1 MLRNAIL
8 AAAAV
13 AVVSTVSVSSIANA
27 GMFMR
32 PSPFP
37 GSRRDP
43 FVLHRLDILRHNRTK
58 AECKIITGAAC

>member
-1 MLRNAIL
+1 MFRNAIL
-8 AAAAV
+8 TAAAV

-27 GMFMR
+27 GAFMR

-37 GSRRDP
+37 GARRDP
-43 FVLHRLDILRHNRTK
+43 FILHRLDTLRRNRTK